1 MIEWEITLSRDR
13 MEMTPGH
20 PFWPSQRSG
29 LLSRT
34 PTGVH
39 PSSPSWRLSGP
50 CHRIPQL
57 RKAHSFCTHEFPEEL
72 THFMAYLAIFW
83 PTPIISTSPRR
94 QNQRRVGIERGE
106 MGEAF
111 TTGHPVIGIL
121 SLIMPLPSRFYVN
134 VTWFGFR
141 EVLVG

>member
-1 MIEWEITLSRDR
+1 
-13 MEMTPGH
+13 
-20 PFWPSQRSG
+20 
-29 LLSRT
+29 
-34 PTGVH
+34 
-39 PSSPSWRLSGP
+39 
-50 CHRIPQL
+50 
-57 RKAHSFCTHEFPEEL
+57 
-72 THFMAYLAIFW
+72 MAYLAIFW